1 MIIVS
6 YTSPVTSLLS
16 IGRIELLQSLFGTVV
31 IPSEVRSELLQFHA
45 NLPAFL
51 ECRPVEDED
60 MVETLCLELDRGEAE
75 AIVLAKELEADYLL
89 MDESIGRRV
98 ASRESLTVVGV
109 VGVQLLAKERAFI
122 PSVREVMDELRSK
135 AGFYLGDVVRAAVL
149 AEAGE

>member
-1 MIIVS
+1 
-6 YTSPVTSLLS
+6 
-16 IGRIELLQSLFGTVV
+16 
-31 IPSEVRSELLQFHA
+31 
-45 NLPAFL
+45 
-51 ECRPVEDED
+51 VEDED

-109 VGVQLLAKERAFI
+109 VGVLLLAKERAFI

-149 AEAGE
+149 AAAGE